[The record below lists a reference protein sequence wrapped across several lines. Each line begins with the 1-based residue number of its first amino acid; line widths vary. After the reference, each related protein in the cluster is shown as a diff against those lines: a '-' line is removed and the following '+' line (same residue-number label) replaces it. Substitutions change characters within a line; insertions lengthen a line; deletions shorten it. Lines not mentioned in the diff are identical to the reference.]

1 MVRQIIL
8 TGFVVIL
15 PVGVLGQGRG
25 AMVAVPRAAAVA
37 PRVVMPAARTGR
49 IGTARSRTSIP
60 VVHTTRRVG
69 TRVRFAD
76 NRMNIRPDCS
86 SAPGFGF
93 DAVHQAAVCGPGTAG
108 FQRGGFSIPFFFPF
122 FDGGFSLPG
131 TVAAIDDAPE
141 AEGARQEATE
151 AEIRDLR
158 RRYRALQSQSMTAP
172 AAAPAPLVEAA
183 STVPGESDQFVF
195 VRRDGTVFFAVAYA
209 WENGTLRYV
218 TGEGLRHTVTEDT
231 LDLDATRQFNEQ
243 RGLSFRLPA

>member
-8 TGFVVIL
+8 AGFVVIL

-25 AMVAVPRAAAVA
+25 AMVAVPRAAAAA
-37 PRVVMPAARTGR
+37 PRVVMPAARAGR

-76 NRMNIRPDCS
+76 NRMNIRPDCG

-108 FQRGGFSIPFFFPF
+108 FQRAGFSIPFFFPF

-131 TVAAIDDAPE
+131 TVAAIDDASDV
-141 AEGARQEATE
+141 EGARQEATE

-158 RRYRALQSQSMTAP
+158 RRYRALQSQPVTGLPAAP
-172 AAAPAPLVEAA
+172 AAVVETV
-183 STVPGESDQFVF
+183 TVPGESDQFVF

-218 TGEGLRHTVTEDT
+218 TGEGLRHTVTQDT